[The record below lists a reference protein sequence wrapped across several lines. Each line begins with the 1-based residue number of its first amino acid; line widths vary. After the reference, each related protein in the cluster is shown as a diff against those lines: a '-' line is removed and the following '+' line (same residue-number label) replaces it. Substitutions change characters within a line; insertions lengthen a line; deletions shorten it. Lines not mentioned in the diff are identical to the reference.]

1 MRMERPSQDYISRL
15 AERRR
20 LFRVLGLMLVMS
32 WWALLPFSAHANTVQ
47 INERE
52 GQYSVSSH
60 LQMLEDPDGSIRIN
74 DLLSPIHTWNWSQ
87 PLRSVPNLGYR
98 KGVFWFH
105 AGIDNQHHS
114 KTEWLLSID
123 YPMHDFLDVYFV
135 RDGKVEKTFH
145 TGDRLPHAHRPVDHR
160 NFVFPVTIPLQQKTE
175 VFIRVET
182 SGAVKM
188 PVMLWEK
195 AQFIKQDQLYVLGQG
210 AYMGVMLVMFF
221 YNLFLFFIVRNRA
234 YLFYVLYL
242 LFQACA
248 FSIGKGF
255 FFQYVWP
262 TWTLWN
268 QVSLIFFMGGTST
281 FALLFS
287 VYLLENRR
295 YMPRFYFAM
304 AAGIVFGIFLMLG
317 GFLLP
322 YELMVQLA
330 VYGLLLAM
338 SLNLAAGILCWR
350 AGLKVARIYT
360 LAWLTVISGFILLAL
375 SYLGLVGVNF
385 ITENAGQIGSVIE
398 VVLLSMAFGN
408 FYNEER
414 KEKSRAQSQLL
425 EKMREAYK
433 AQAASAAKS
442 EFLAKMSHE
451 IRTPMNGVIGITELL
466 KETDLNKEQRRY
478 VDTIANSGHALLH
491 LINDVL
497 DLSQME
503 SQRME
508 LERVP
513 FNPHTL
519 VEECMAVFQ
528 NKELSS
534 NLSFYT
540 RISRDIPPVLIGD
553 PSRLR
558 QVLLNLISNAVK
570 FTTHGSIGITA
581 TLKLKEDNRVHLA
594 FQVRDTGI
602 GIPREALQHL
612 FTPFTQGDSSTTR
625 QHSGT
630 GLGLSICRELI
641 QMMNGEIGVESEPG
655 KGSTFWFTCRFDVG
669 RLSDTVIERTP
680 PLVEAA
686 EPAKDTAVADLAL
699 HVLVAEDNDVNRMVI
714 KGLLNKL
721 GATMDFAQ
729 NGVEALTLYKEHH
742 AKYDVV
748 LMDCEMPEMDGYEAT
763 RQIRAFELE
772 NGLDLV
778 RIIAVTAH
786 AITESRERC
795 LQAGM
800 DDYLTKPVG
809 LEAMRQ
815 LLTNCR
821 RRNKAAAAG
830 I

>member
-1 MRMERPSQDYISRL
+1 MRMERIAFFEYLTRL
-15 AERRR
+15 AARS
-20 LFRVLGLMLVMS
+20 LLWLMLP
-32 WWALLPFSAHANTVQ
+32 WLLLSSLASANTIQ
-47 INERE
+47 INDHGGRYE
-52 GQYSVSSH
+52 VSSH
-60 LQMLEDPDGSIRIN
+60 LQVLEDPDGTLRIN
-74 DLLSPIHTWNWSQ
+74 DLLNPVHTWSWSE
-87 PLRSVPNLGYR
+87 PLRSVPNMGYR
-98 KGVFWFH
+98 TGVYWFH
-105 AGIDNQHHS
+105 ARIHNQHSS
-114 KTEWLLSID
+114 KTDWLLSVD
-123 YPMHDFLDVYFV
+123 YPMHDYLDVYFV
-135 RDGKVEKTFH
+135 RDGVLETAFH
-145 TGDRLPHAHRPVDHR
+145 TGDRLPHAHRPIDHR
-160 NFVFPVTIPLQQKTE
+160 NFVFPLTVPLQQTTD
-175 VFIRVET
+175 VFIRLET
-182 SGAVKM
+182 AGAVKM
-188 PVMLWEK
+188 PVTLWEE

-210 AYMGVMLVMFF
+210 AYMGIMLVMFF
-221 YNLFLFFIVRNRA
+221 YNLFLFFFVRNRA

-255 FFQYVWP
+255 FFQYIWP

-287 VYLLENRR
+287 VYFLQSRR
-295 YMPRFYFAM
+295 YTPRYFIAM
-304 AAGIVFGIFLMLG
+304 LAGVLCGGFLMIG

-322 YELMVQLA
+322 YELMVRLA
-330 VYGLLLAM
+330 VYSLLLAM
-338 SLNLAAGILCWR
+338 SLNLGAGILSWR
-350 AGLKVARIYT
+350 AGLKIARIYT

-375 SYLGLVGVNF
+375 SYIGVMGVNF

-398 VVLLSMAFGN
+398 VVLLSMAFGT

-414 KEKSRAQSQLL
+414 KEKARAQSQLL

-433 AQAASAAKS
+433 AQAANAAKS

-466 KETDLNKEQRRY
+466 KATELSQEQRRY
-478 VDTIANSGHALLH
+478 VDTIANSSHALLN

-503 SQRME
+503 SQRIE

-519 VEECMAVFQ
+519 IDECMAVFQ
-528 NKELSS
+528 GKELSS

-540 RISRDIPPVLIGD
+540 RISRDIPTVLIGD
-553 PSRLR
+553 PARLR
-558 QVLLNLISNAVK
+558 QVLLNLMSNAVK
-570 FTTHGSIGITA
+570 FTTHGSIGIIANLTRR
-581 TLKLKEDNRVHLA
+581 EDGRVHLE
-594 FQVRDTGI
+594 FQVKDTGI
-602 GIPREALQHL
+602 GIPREILPHL
-612 FTPFTQGDSSTTR
+612 FTPFVQGDNSPALQPT
-625 QHSGT
+625 GT
-630 GLGLSICRELI
+630 GLGLSICHKLV
-641 QMMNGEIGVESEPG
+641 QLMNGEIGVESEPG

-669 RLSDTVIERTP
+669 RLSDSVERTP
-680 PLVEAA
+680 PRANTPATPGDGPIAA
-686 EPAKDTAVADLAL
+686 LAL
-699 HVLVAEDNDVNRMVI
+699 HVLVAEDNEVNRMVI
-714 KGLLNKL
+714 RSMLKKL
-721 GATMDFAQ
+721 GATMDLVDNDMA
-729 NGVEALTLYKEHH
+729 ALTLYKDRPDR
-742 AKYDVV
+742 YDVV

-786 AITESRERC
+786 TATESRERC

-800 DDYLTKPVG
+800 DDFLTKPVD

-815 LLTNCR
+815 LLTTCR
-821 RRNKAAAAG
+821 RRSRATTS